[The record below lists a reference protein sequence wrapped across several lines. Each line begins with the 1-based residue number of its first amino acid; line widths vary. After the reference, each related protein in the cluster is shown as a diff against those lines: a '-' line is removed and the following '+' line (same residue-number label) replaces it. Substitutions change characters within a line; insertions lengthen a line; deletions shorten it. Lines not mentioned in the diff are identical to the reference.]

1 MKLHLKYLKQMT
13 AFGLAAWM
21 ITLVGAPAGAAP
33 Q

>member
-1 MKLHLKYLKQMT
+1 MKLATFLKRMT

-21 ITLVGAPAGAAP
+21 TTLVGAPAGAAP